1 MNKMLESMLREVEA
15 LPEGEQARIAR
26 VLEEEVLRAKRKE
39 PAAAGRWARL
49 VERMR
54 REAPMAGSSEA
65 FLNSVRDFREHFD
78 LGAKPDD
85 E

>member
-1 MNKMLESMLREVEA
+1 MNKALESMLREVQT

-26 VLEEEVLRAKRKE
+26 VLEEEVQRAKRKE
-39 PAAAGRWARL
+39 PTAAGRWARL

-78 LGAKPDD
+78 LGVKPAD